1 MSKKYLEAFNFIEK
15 KPYPLEE
22 AISLLK
28 KIKRPKFN
36 ESFDISIRLGVDP
49 KKPDQ
54 IVRSTVVLPHG
65 TGKEKKVLVIAS
77 GEKVKEAE
85 NAGADIV
92 GGEEIIEKISGGWIE
107 FDSVIATPDMMKS
120 MGKLGKILGPRG
132 LMPNP
137 KSGTV
142 TFEVGKAVSEI
153 KSGKIEFKMDKTG
166 IINAMI
172 GKISF
177 SEDKLVENTRAFIES
192 VLKAKPPTAKG
203 KYIKSVHVST
213 TMSPS
218 IEISFQ
224 SVGIK

>member
-1 MSKKYLEAFNFIEK
+1 MSKKYSEALNFIEN

-28 KIKRPKFN
+28 KIKRAKFN
-36 ESFDISIRLGVDP
+36 ESVDVSIRLGVDP

-77 GEKVKEAE
+77 GEKIKEAE

-92 GGEEIIEKISGGWIE
+92 GGEEMIEKISGGWVE

-137 KSGTV
+137 KSGTA

-172 GKISF
+172 GKVSF
-177 SEDKLVENTRAFIES
+177 SEDKLIDNARAFIES
-192 VLKAKPPTAKG
+192 VLKAKPHTAKG
-203 KYIKSVHVST
+203 KYIRSIYVST

-218 IEISFQ
+218 VEVALQ